1 MTPLLLVI
9 NAGSSSLKF
18 QVFEQDS
25 PRTIA
30 KVMGGQ
36 ISGVG
41 TDRPH
46 FKVTDD
52 QQIQRVNRALEPA
65 QVADPAAALAIL
77 LGWLD
82 EQLPSTPVAV
92 GHRIVHGGTEFSGSV
107 VLDDD
112 IIAQLEAL
120 VSLAPLHQ
128 PHNLAPV
135 HSIARQWPGVLQ
147 VGCFDTAFHRN
158 HSPVTERFALPERFY
173 EQGVRRY
180 GFHGLSYHYV
190 ADTMKR
196 YYPELAQG
204 RVVVAHLGSGA
215 SACGLLK
222 GVSVESTMGFTALD
236 GLPMGTRPGRLD
248 AGVVLWFME
257 QGLSHDEIQRILYKE
272 SGLKGISG
280 FSGDVRD
287 LLQSDLPQARLA
299 LDYFTY
305 RTAESI
311 AGLCVAL
318 KGVDTLVFTAGVG
331 ENSPEIR
338 AAVCE
343 HLAWMGISLDP
354 VQNARNAS
362 VISADTS
369 AATVLVI
376 PTNEELVIA
385 VETLKKIHN
394 ES

>member
-92 GHRIVHGGTEFSGSV
+92 GHRIVHGGTGFSGSV

-112 IIAQLEAL
+112 VIAQLEAL

-180 GFHGLSYHYV
+180 GFHGLSYHYI

>member
-92 GHRIVHGGTEFSGSV
+92 GHRIVHGGTGFSGSV

-354 VQNARNAS
+354 VKNARNAS

>member
-180 GFHGLSYHYV
+180 GFHGLSYHYI

-385 VETLKKIHN
+385 VETLKKIHS

>member
-92 GHRIVHGGTEFSGSV
+92 GHRIVHGGTGFSGSV

>member
-36 ISGVG
+36 ISGIG
-41 TDRPH
+41 TERPH

-65 QVADPAAALAIL
+65 QVADPASALAIL

-82 EQLPSTPVAV
+82 EQLPSKPVAV
-92 GHRIVHGGTEFSGSV
+92 GHRIVHGGPGFSGSV
-107 VLDDD
+107 VLDTDV
-112 IIAQLEAL
+112 IARLEAL
-120 VSLAPLHQ
+120 VPLAPLHQ

-135 HSIARQWPGVLQ
+135 RSIARLWPDVPQ

-158 HSPVTERFALPERFY
+158 HSPVAERFALPERFY

-180 GFHGLSYHYV
+180 GFHGLSYHYI
-190 ADTMKR
+190 ADTLKR
-196 YYPELAQG
+196 YYPDQAQG

-257 QGLSHDEIQRILYKE
+257 QGLSHDDIQRILYKE

-280 FSGDVRD
+280 LSGDVRD

-318 KGVDTLVFTAGVG
+318 KGIDTLVFTAGVG
-331 ENSPEIR
+331 ENSPEVR

-343 HLAWMGISLDP
+343 HLAWMGIALDP
-354 VQNARNAS
+354 AQNERNAS
-362 VISADTS
+362 VISAGSS
-369 AATVLVI
+369 AATVLVV

-385 VETLKKIHN
+385 IETVRKVHN
-394 ES
+394 AS

>member
-180 GFHGLSYHYV
+180 GFHGLSYHYI

>member
-41 TDRPH
+41 TERPH

-52 QQIQRVNRALEPA
+52 QQIQRVNRALDPA
-65 QVADPAAALAIL
+65 QVPDPASAQAIL
-77 LGWLD
+77 LSWLD
-82 EQLPSTPVAV
+82 EQLPAKPVAV
-92 GHRIVHGGTEFSGSV
+92 GHRIVHGGPDFSGSV
-107 VLDDD
+107 VLTDD

-120 VSLAPLHQ
+120 VPLAPLHQ
-128 PHNLAPV
+128 PHNLSPV
-135 HSIARQWPGVLQ
+135 RGIARQWPGVPQ
-147 VGCFDTAFHRN
+147 VACFDTAFHRH
-158 HSPVTERFALPERFY
+158 HSPVFERFALPERFY
-173 EQGVRRY
+173 DQGVRRY
-180 GFHGLSYHYV
+180 GFHGLSYHYI
-190 ADTMKR
+190 ADTLKR
-196 YYPELAQG
+196 YYPDHALG

-215 SACGLLK
+215 SACGLLN
-222 GVSVESTMGFTALD
+222 GVSIESTMGFTALD

-248 AGVVLWFME
+248 AGVVLWFLE

-280 FSGDVRD
+280 LSGDVRD

-299 LDYFTY
+299 LDYFAY

-318 KGVDTLVFTAGVG
+318 KGIDTLVFTAGIG
-331 ENSPEIR
+331 ENCPEVR

-343 HLAWMGISLDP
+343 HLAWMGIQLDSG
-354 VQNARNAS
+354 QNARNAS
-362 VISADTS
+362 VVSAPES

-385 VETLKKIHN
+385 VETIKKIHTG
-394 ES
+394 S

>member
-92 GHRIVHGGTEFSGSV
+92 GHRIVHGGTGFSGSV

-112 IIAQLEAL
+112 VIAQLEAL

-135 HSIARQWPGVLQ
+135 YSIARQWPGVLQ

-173 EQGVRRY
+173 VQGVRRY
-180 GFHGLSYHYV
+180 GFHGLSYHYI

-196 YYPELAQG
+196 YYPALAQG

-222 GVSVESTMGFTALD
+222 GASVESTMGFTALD
-236 GLPMGTRPGRLD
+236 GLPMGTRPGQLD

-385 VETLKKIHN
+385 VETLKKIHS